1 MKNPRF
7 FYPGDIPLLCDE
19 DRDNDYDDYN
29 TSNRSIRQDTMFTDP
44 DTKET
49 TPTLRLRQKVKR
61 DMLAALCRYL
71 NITCDPYLAN
81 INRFMLKK
89 NEKQL
94 TLFFLLLLS
103 FFDGKHWQ
111 SLISKCTGQFLTPNT
126 LRDRFE

>member
-1 MKNPRF
+1 
-7 FYPGDIPLLCDE
+7 
-19 DRDNDYDDYN
+19 
-29 TSNRSIRQDTMFTDP
+29 
-44 DTKET
+44 
-49 TPTLRLRQKVKR
+49 
-61 DMLAALCRYL
+61 MLAALCRYL

-94 TLFFLLLLS
+94 TLIFLLLLLL